1 MTRIRQRS
9 ISIITHTR
17 DIFIWTG
24 QLPGCSSNRNLC
36 LCVGGREIAASV
48 GAVTILDISRIT
60 STCQLPSVGW
70 SRGWSISSAIQSIEI
85 EIRETDTRFYLIKS
99 IRCNI
104 RFRCTNSNA
113 YLNGITIRGK
123 NTYDRGNARRSHVSC
138 KLIVRVRQGYNK
150 SKKMI

>member
-1 MTRIRQRS
+1 MTRIWQRS

-104 RFRCTNSNA
+104 RFPTFRCTKSNA
-113 YLNGITIRGK
+113 YLNASSTNHK
-123 NTYDRGNARRSHVSC
+123 VEFCARSA
-138 KLIVRVRQGYNK
+138 K
-150 SKKMI
+150 SME